1 MVDKAKYNAD
11 YLRSRAPALF
21 DEIKDVDDLGHLR
34 AKLSGFAN
42 QIRFDTFSGANREA
56 GLPVVRVRDCVRA
69 FQSLISR
76 RSDAKAGFSVVQV
89 ISDVA
94 RGRVRPDLTP
104 AFYADLSYIILGLH
118 GRGPGLGPAERLLTV
133 SKLKGRQA
141 ALERSQQLDELWTA
155 LDAVAQRYATGLD
168 KEVITRRKHR
178 RDRILKVLGGGEE
191 SWNDW
196 HWQFKNTI
204 RDAGTLAK
212 IADLSPQ
219 DLEAIAKAGV
229 RHVPMGVTPYYAS
242 LMDDRPSELDRSIRH
257 QVIPPVD
264 YVEGL
269 CQLRGQEPAE
279 LDLMREEDTSP
290 IDLITRRYPQ
300 ICILKP
306 VDTCSQTCVYC
317 QRNWRI
323 ENAMDAR
330 GFLPQAQI
338 DAAID
343 WIAEHPSIRE
353 ILVTGGD
360 PLVLSTGRLRQ
371 IFDRLAVI
379 PSVERI
385 RIESRALVTVP
396 MRVDDELA
404 DLLSLYS
411 VPGRREVCVAT
422 HVQHPYEVTPAM
434 MSAVQ
439 RLRSRRIPVYNQL
452 VYTFFISRR
461 FEACTLR
468 RLLRLIGIDP
478 YYTFNLRGKDEI
490 RAYRVPVARLLQE
503 QKEEA
508 RLMPG
513 PSCTDEAVFNVPGLG
528 KNYWRAVQHRDLLSI
543 MPDGSRVHE
552 YHPWEKNITGDLDTF
567 VGSDVPILEYLE
579 RIEAIGEDPAEYES
593 IWYYF

>member
-1 MVDKAKYNAD
+1 MVDKTKYNAD

-21 DEIKDVDDLGHLR
+21 DEVKEVDDLGHLR

-42 QIRFDTFSGANREA
+42 QIRFDTFSGADWEA

-69 FQSLISR
+69 FQGLISR
-76 RSDAKAGFSVVQV
+76 RSDAKAGFSVVQA

-94 RGRVRPDLTP
+94 RGRARPDLTP
-104 AFYADLSYIILGLH
+104 AFYADLSYIILGIH
-118 GRGPGLGPAERLLTV
+118 GRGPGLSPADRLLTV

-141 ALERSQQLDELWTA
+141 AQERSQQLDELWA
-155 LDAVAQRYATGLD
+155 GLDVIVQRYPTGMD
-168 KEVITRRKHR
+168 KEVIARRVRR
-178 RDRILKVLGGGEE
+178 RDRILEAFGGSEE
-191 SWNDW
+191 NWDDW
-196 HWQFKNTI
+196 HWQLRNTI
-204 RDAGTLAK
+204 RDAETLAK
-212 IADLSPQ
+212 VVDLSPR
-219 DLEAIAKAGV
+219 DRDAIVKAAD

-242 LMDDRPSELDRSIRH
+242 LMDDRPSERDRSIRH
-257 QVIPPVD
+257 QVIPSDD

-269 CQLRGQEPAE
+269 CQLRE
-279 LDLMREEDTSP
+279 LDSSELDFMREEDTSP

-306 VDTCSQTCVYC
+306 VNTCPQICVYC
-317 QRNWRI
+317 QRNWEI
-323 ENAMDAR
+323 ENAMDSR

-338 DAAID
+338 DAAIE
-343 WIAEHPSIRE
+343 WIADHPSIRE
-353 ILVTGGD
+353 VLVTGGD
-360 PLVLSTGRLRQ
+360 PFVLSTGRLRQ
-371 IFDRLAVI
+371 ILDRLAVI

-385 RIESRALVTVP
+385 RIGSRALVTVP

-411 VPGRREVCVAT
+411 IPGRREVCVAT

-434 MSAVQ
+434 MSAAQ

-452 VYTFFISRR
+452 VYTFFNSRR

-478 YYTFNLRGKDEI
+478 YYTFNVKGKDEM

-508 RLMPG
+508 RLLPG
-513 PSCTDEAVFNVPGLG
+513 LSRTDEAVFNVPGLG
-528 KNYWRAVQHRDLLSI
+528 KNYLRAAQHRDLLSI
-543 MPDGSRVHE
+543 LPDGSRVYE
-552 YHPWEKNITGDLDTF
+552 YHPWEKNITGSLETY
-567 VGSDVPILEYLE
+567 VGPDVPILEYLE
-579 RIEAIGEDPAEYES
+579 RIENIGEDPTEYES